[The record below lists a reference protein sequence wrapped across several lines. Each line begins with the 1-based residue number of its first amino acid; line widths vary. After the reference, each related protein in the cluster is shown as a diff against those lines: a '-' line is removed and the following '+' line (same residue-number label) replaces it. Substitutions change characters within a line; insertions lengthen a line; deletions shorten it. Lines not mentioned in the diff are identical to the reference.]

1 MLQWLR
7 QYRRA
12 ALPGDI
18 SAGIVVAMMMIPQGM
33 AYALVAG
40 LPPVVGIYASIFPP
54 LLYALFGTSSTQSV
68 GPMAIISL
76 MTASTLAP
84 LAAPGSALYGVLA
97 AQLALLSGVVLLV
110 CGLLRIGFLA
120 NFFSRPVMSGFTI
133 GSALVIAW
141 GQLRPLVGGAPSAP
155 HLPSALLGLGSL
167 ALLVAARQYLAPLLR
182 ALRVKPVAADIGA
195 KLAPMFVVLG
205 ATALVPL
212 LGLAGRGVAITGA
225 VPSGLPGLNLATSA
239 NHWQALLQPAL
250 LIGFMVFLI
259 SMSGAQALALKR
271 GGEKLASN
279 SELVGLGAANIGSAL
294 SGGFPV
300 TGSISRSAVNFAA
313 GANTQLASIITAGL
327 LALAL
332 VAPTGWLALLP
343 LPTLA
348 ATIIVAVL
356 GMLDLSTLR
365 TAWRYDRADAAALLA
380 TAGGVLGLGVE
391 AGVVVGVALSMGALI
406 WRASRPHIA
415 VLGRIHGTE
424 HFRNIDRYSAETTP
438 GLLMMRVDAGLF
450 FGNVEAVNERID
462 EELLDHAGTRHLVLV
477 LSAVNAIDTSALFG
491 LGELNASLR
500 QRGVVLHLA
509 EVKGPVM
516 DRLKDSDLL
525 QALSG
530 QVFLSAAMAWD
541 RLAGSAAAG
550 TPAARTPAAGSP
562 AAGSPAAGTPVAGGS
577 PEQAV

>member
-33 AYALVAG
+33 AYAMVAG

-97 AQLALLSGVVLLV
+97 AQLAFMSGAVLLA

-133 GSALVIAW
+133 GSATLIAW
-141 GQLRPLVGGAPSAP
+141 GQLRTLLGGAPFDP
-155 HLPSALLGLGSL
+155 HWPSVALGLGSL
-167 ALLVAARQYLAPLLR
+167 ALLLAARSHLAPVLRWLRLR
-182 ALRVKPVAADIGA
+182 AALADIGA
-195 KLAPMFVVLG
+195 KLAPMIVVLG

-212 LGLAGRGVAITGA
+212 LGLGALGVDTVGS
-225 VPSGLPGLNLATSA
+225 VPAGLPGLNLATSGA
-239 NHWQALLQPAL
+239 HWQALLQPAL
-250 LIGFMVFLI
+250 LTGFMVFLI

-271 GGEKLASN
+271 GGETLSSN
-279 SELVGLGAANIGSAL
+279 RELVGLGAANVGSAL
-294 SGGFPV
+294 TGGFPV

-313 GANTQLASIITAGL
+313 GANTQLASVITAGL

-332 VAPTGWLALLP
+332 VAPTGWLAFLP

-380 TAGGVLGLGVE
+380 TAGGVLVLGVE
-391 AGVVVGVALSMGALI
+391 AGVVVGVALSMGSII

-415 VLGRIHGTE
+415 VLGRIQGTE
-424 HFRNIDRYSAETTP
+424 HFRNVERYTAETTP
-438 GLLMMRVDAGLF
+438 GLLLLRVDAGLF

-462 EELLDHAGTRHLVLV
+462 EELEAHPGTHHLVLV
-477 LSAVNAIDTSALFG
+477 LSAVNTIDTSALFA
-491 LGELNASLR
+491 LGELNAALGA
-500 QRGVVLHLA
+500 RGVTLHLA

-516 DRLKDSDLL
+516 DRLRHSDLL
-525 QALSG
+525 EALSG

-541 RLAGSAAAG
+541 ALARADGAG
-550 TPAARTPAAGSP
+550 MTRGARPL
-562 AAGSPAAGTPVAGGS
+562 
-577 PEQAV
+577 E

>member
-7 QYRRA
+7 EYRRA

-68 GPMAIISL
+68 GPMAIVSL

-84 LAAPGSALYGVLA
+84 LATPGTGLYGVLA
-97 AQLALLSGVVLLV
+97 AQLALMSGLVLLA

-133 GSALVIAW
+133 GSAIVIAW
-141 GQLRPLVGGAPSAP
+141 GQLRTLVGGPIALNATLHWPSI
-155 HLPSALLGLGSL
+155 ALGFGSL
-167 ALLVAARQYLAPLLR
+167 ALLVMAREWLAPLLR
-182 ALRVKPVAADIGA
+182 RLRIKPVVADIAA

-212 LGLAGRGVAITGA
+212 LALDRLGVATTGA
-225 VPSGLPGLNLATSA
+225 VPAGLPGLNLATSSG
-239 NHWQALLQPAL
+239 HWQALLQPAL

-279 SELVGLGAANIGSAL
+279 RELVGLGAANVGSAL

-313 GANTQLASIITAGL
+313 GANTQLASMITAGL

-356 GMLDLSTLR
+356 GMLDWSTLR
-365 TAWRYDRADAAALLA
+365 TAWRYDRADALALLA
-380 TAGGVLGLGVE
+380 TAGGVLVLGVE
-391 AGVVVGVALSMGALI
+391 AGVLVGVALSMGALI

-424 HFRNIDRYSAETTP
+424 HFRNVDRYSAETTP
-438 GLLMMRVDAGLF
+438 GLLMLRVDAGLF
-450 FGNVEAVNERID
+450 FGNVDAVNERID
-462 EELLDHAGTRHLVLV
+462 EELAQHASTSHLVLV

-500 QRGVVLHLA
+500 QRGVTLHLA

-516 DRLKDSDLL
+516 DRLRDSDLL
-525 QALSG
+525 GQLSG
-530 QVFLSAAMAWD
+530 QVFLSAANAWD
-541 RLAGSAAAG
+541 RLAGSSAAG
-550 TPAARTPAAGSP
+550 RPQPAA
-562 AAGSPAAGTPVAGGS
+562 
-577 PEQAV
+577 

>member
-68 GPMAIISL
+68 GPMAIVSL

-84 LAAPGSALYGVLA
+84 LAAPGTGLYGVLA
-97 AQLALLSGVVLLV
+97 AQLALMSGLVLLA
-110 CGLLRIGFLA
+110 CGLLRIVFLA

-133 GSALVIAW
+133 GSAIVIAW
-141 GQLRPLVGGAPSAP
+141 GQLHTLVGFPLAPDAARHWSD
-155 HLPSALLGLGSL
+155 HWPSIALGLGSL
-167 ALLVAARQYLAPLLR
+167 ALLVAARNRLAPLLR
-182 ALRVKPVAADIGA
+182 WLRVKPVAADIGA
-195 KLAPMFVVLG
+195 KLAPMFIVLG

-212 LGLAGRGVAITGA
+212 LGLERLGVATTGA
-225 VPSGLPGLNLATSA
+225 VPAGLPGLNLATSSQ
-239 NHWQALLQPAL
+239 HWQALLQPAL

-279 SELVGLGAANIGSAL
+279 RELVGLGAANVGSAL

-313 GANTQLASIITAGL
+313 GANTQLASMITAGL

-356 GMLDLSTLR
+356 GMLDWSTLR
-365 TAWRYDRADAAALLA
+365 TAWRYDRADALALLA
-380 TAGGVLGLGVE
+380 TAGGVLVLGVE
-391 AGVVVGVALSMGALI
+391 AGVLVGVALSMGALI

-424 HFRNIDRYSAETTP
+424 HFRNVDRYSAETTP
-438 GLLMMRVDAGLF
+438 GLLMLRVDAGLF

-462 EELLDHAGTRHLVLV
+462 EELALHAGTRHLVLV

-491 LGELNASLR
+491 MQALNASLG
-500 QRGVVLHLA
+500 QRGVTLHLA

-516 DRLKDSDLL
+516 DRLKDSELL
-525 QALSG
+525 GQLSG
-530 QVFLSAAMAWD
+530 QVFLSAANAWD
-541 RLAGSAAAG
+541 RLAGSSAAG
-550 TPAARTPAAGSP
+550 RPAP
-562 AAGSPAAGTPVAGGS
+562 
-577 PEQAV
+577 QA

>member
-40 LPPVVGIYASIFPP
+40 LPPAVGIYASIVPP
-54 LLYALFGTSSTQSV
+54 LLYALFGTSTTQSV

-76 MTASTLAP
+76 MTASTLAT
-84 LAAPGSALYGVLA
+84 LAVPGTALYGVLA
-97 AQLALLSGVVLLV
+97 AQLALLSGLVLLL

-133 GSALVIAW
+133 GSAIVIAW
-141 GQLRPLVGGAPSAP
+141 GQLRTLVGGPLVIDATPHWPSI
-155 HLPSALLGLGSL
+155 LLGGGSL
-167 ALLVAARQYLAPLLR
+167 LLLLAARNYLAPLLR
-182 ALRVKPVAADIGA
+182 ALRLSPAAADVGS
-195 KLAPMFVVLG
+195 KLAPMLVVLG
-205 ATALVPL
+205 AMALVHAL
-212 LGLAGRGVAITGA
+212 DLAQMGVATTGA
-225 VPSGLPGLNLATSA
+225 VPAGLPALNLATSSQ
-239 NHWQALLQPAL
+239 HWHALLQPAL

-271 GGEKLASN
+271 GGEKLVSN
-279 SELVGLGAANIGSAL
+279 RELVGLGAANVGSAL
-294 SGGFPV
+294 TGGFPV
-300 TGSISRSAVNFAA
+300 TGSMSRSAVNFAA

-332 VAPTGWLALLP
+332 VLPTGWLALLP

-365 TAWRYDRADAAALLA
+365 TAWRYDRADALALLA
-380 TAGGVLGLGVE
+380 TAGGVLVLGVE

-424 HFRNIDRYSAETTP
+424 HFRNVDRYSAETTP
-438 GLLMMRVDAGLF
+438 GLLMLRVDAGLF
-450 FGNVEAVNERID
+450 FGNVDAVNERID
-462 EELLDHAGTRHLVLV
+462 EELVAHGGTRHLVLV
-477 LSAVNAIDTSALFG
+477 LSAVNAIDTSALFA
-491 LGELNASLR
+491 LEELNSSLR
-500 QRGVVLHLA
+500 QRGVLLHFA

-516 DRLKDSDLL
+516 DRLRESELL
-525 QALSG
+525 AKLNG
-530 QVFLSAAMAWD
+530 QVFLSAAIAWD
-541 RLAGSAAAG
+541 QLAGSSAAG
-550 TPAARTPAAGSP
+550 TPTAVQAATVATPQVAPSAA
-562 AAGSPAAGTPVAGGS
+562 
-577 PEQAV
+577 Q